1 MRLLGSTFFLLLA
14 ILAATNAAVL
24 DRTTMVVHES
34 IQAVPAGFTRS
45 GSISPEQEITLRIA
59 LTQADIT
66 GLQAKTYAVSDP
78 GNELYGQ
85 HLTVDEVLAFTRPTT
100 LTASSVSAWL
110 SANGITPTSLG
121 LAGDLLSITL
131 SASTANT
138 LLDAQ
143 FEKFTHVAS
152 GATSIRT
159 LSYSVP
165 ALLQEHVRYVHPTV
179 AFIPPLQAPA
189 MKAVSVKRDSG
200 EGKRD
205 GGDVGRR
212 QAGGVNASCA
222 AEMNPSCLQE
232 LYGFPTDLATNSAQN
247 VLGVAG
253 YVNEFANFADLALF
267 TTHFFP
273 TRPASDSNFTVIEVD
288 GGTNDQTL
296 ANAGIEADLDMDM
309 ASLAGGVPLTFFT
322 VGGEDLDGIDGFIDI
337 TNTILAMPVETR
349 PTVLTTSFGFNGLF
363 RHRPPELNS
372 VSRYGLKEQDLPEFL
387 NIDMCNAYMQLG
399 AVGISVLFASGDGGV
414 GGFQPIFCEVF
425 VPSSPSDCPF
435 ITSVG
440 GVTGL
445 PPQTAA
451 SFSSGGFSETFE
463 VPDYQ
468 AVDVAAY
475 VASIGNEYDGLYSRN
490 SRGIP
495 DLAMQAENVEFAW
508 EGGLFLVN
516 GTSAATPMFAAMIAL
531 INDRLIAAGKP
542 VLGFLNPFLYSA
554 QGRAAFTDITFGMNP
569 GCGTNGFS
577 AGPGWDPVSGLGT
590 PLLDQLL
597 TAVGL

>member
-1 MRLLGSTFFLLLA
+1 MHLLGSAFFLLLT

-34 IQAVPAGFTRS
+34 IKAVPTGFTHS
-45 GSISPEQEITLRIA
+45 GSISPDQEITLRIA
-59 LTQADIT
+59 LTHADIT

-78 GNELYGQ
+78 GNKLYGQ
-85 HLTVDEVLAFTRPTT
+85 HLTVDEVFAFTRPTA
-100 LTASSVSAWL
+100 LTASAVSTWL
-110 SANGITPTSLG
+110 SSNSIIPTSISP
-121 LAGDLLSITL
+121 AGDVLSVTL
-131 SASTANT
+131 SASNANA

-143 FEKFTHVAS
+143 FEKFAHVAS
-152 GATSIRT
+152 GTTMVRT
-159 LSYSVP
+159 LAYSVP
-165 ALLQEHVRYVHPTV
+165 ASLQEHVRYVHPTV

-189 MKAVSVKRDSG
+189 MKA
-200 EGKRD
+200 
-205 GGDVGRR
+205 
-212 QAGGVNASCA
+212 AGGVNASCA

-232 LYGFPTDLATNSAQN
+232 LYAFPTDLANNSAQN

-267 TTHFFP
+267 TTQFFP

-288 GGTNDQTL
+288 EGTNSQTL
-296 ANAGIEADLDMDM
+296 SNAGVEADLDMDM

-337 TNTILAMPVETR
+337 TNTILVMPVETR
-349 PTVLTTSFGFNGLF
+349 PTVLTTSYGFN
-363 RHRPPELNS
+363 
-372 VSRYGLKEQDLPEFL
+372 EQDIPDFL
-387 NIDMCNAYMQLG
+387 NTEMCNAYTQLG

-414 GGFQPIFCEVF
+414 GGFQSIFCEVF
-425 VPSSPSDCPF
+425 VPTSPSDCPF

-468 AVDVAAY
+468 AADVAAY
-475 VASIGNEYDGLYSRN
+475 VASIGNEYDGLYSTN

-508 EGGLFLVN
+508 EGGLFIVS

-554 QGRAAFTDITFGMNP
+554 QGRAAFTDITSGTNP

-577 AGPGWDPVSGLGT
+577 AGPGWDPVTGLGT
-590 PLLDQLL
+590 PNFEQLL
-597 TAVGL
+597 AAVGL